1 MDTQAIWDVIF
12 RIPVGTIVGWIIV
25 IGSIFTAIS
34 AGTIKLYKAFEK
46 YKELKDKNN
55 AQEKTLIEHDK
66 EFAQMKSLLVDI
78 QKSLNDQKE
87 VNLKQIRYD
96 IVHTCDNALYEGFIT
111 AGKLKSMEELFS
123 EYTEMFH
130 ANGYVKTLVEKTRT
144 LPVKGKLDD

>member
-1 MDTQAIWDVIF
+1 MDTQTIWDVIF

-46 YKELKDKNN
+46 YKELKDKNM

-96 IVHTCDNALYEGFIT
+96 IVHTCDEALNQGFIT
-111 AGKLKSMEELFS
+111 AGKLRSMEEMFS
-123 EYTEMFH
+123 EYTELFH
-130 ANGYVKTLVEKTRT
+130 ANGYVKILVEKTRA